1 MCKQLIQLSWIIFL
15 LGDLEVQKYKRTLR
29 WKSSCPWKFKTFF
42 PAAPMKM
49 TGAEQHSRVPSYPP
63 FLPHLFAQMYTRV
76 IVTLQCQEPSPT
88 CPLPSPNYL
97 TMRKAGSSTSLN
109 WKLWRTKGTWL
120 LWLPAGEGR
129 WIHSRLSHLET
140 VREMWVLATGDH
152 PGSAFHAM
160 LEEFQSCREGMVL
173 GVSSL
178 WSREYQRVRSGISP
192 VTTQD
197 EEILSVFFR
206 SSQVILSA
214 SEPRVLSILSPDL
227 VKVPA
232 YSMGLRAL

>member
-1 MCKQLIQLSWIIFL
+1 MFKQLIQLSWILFL

-42 PAAPMKM
+42 LAAPMKM
-49 TGAEQHSRVPSYPP
+49 AGARQHPRVPSHPP
-63 FLPHLFAQMYTRV
+63 FLPHLFAQTCTRV
-76 IVTLQCQEPSPT
+76 IVTLRCQLPSAT
-88 CPLPSPNYL
+88 SPLPSPSYL
-97 TMRKAGSSTSLN
+97 IMRRAGSSTSLN

-120 LWLPAGEGR
+120 LWLPAGAG
-129 WIHSRLSHLET
+129 WWTHSRLSHLET

-152 PGSAFHAM
+152 PGSAFLAM

-197 EEILSVFFR
+197 EEILRVFFR
-206 SSQVILSA
+206 SSQGILSA
-214 SEPRVLSILSPDL
+214 RSQEF
-227 VKVPA
+227 
-232 YSMGLRAL
+232 